1 MKSDRT
7 TRALRCRPI
16 FPGLRAAGVWAAVM
30 LSTARAVT
38 PALEPD
44 WLRPSGFFF
53 RGATRYEMA
62 TRLERE
68 GQYKAAAKRYRLLAG
83 SARNSANQAY
93 ALQKCADCSFKAG
106 KVYAAY
112 THYKKLLDEYPLLVK
127 QAHVLDRLRAVA
139 EGFAEGRASLF
150 GFKNPSLAAEVYELI
165 LRLAPA
171 GPQAADDMLR
181 LADFQER
188 AGNVEEAAAT
198 CRDLLRRYPE
208 RAAARVRLAGL
219 ILEEAR
225 AGDGDGRLRRE
236 ARRELEQ
243 FLAAA
248 PDGPEAPLARSML
261 ALVRE
266 TLARDR
272 LELGR
277 FYSQA
282 PHRRPAAARRYLHD
296 VLVQYSDTAVMPVAR
311 AILARIESMPEPATG
326 EGGVAASIRPQ
337 APAGTVAGAQGPPSP
352 RKKTARPTV
361 PAPRIGPP
369 EAVPFPRNARWIKQQ
384 ETVKKWLLPLED
396 ISSGDSPD
404 ATQ

>member
-1 MKSDRT
+1 VKSDRT
-7 TRALRCRPI
+7 TGALLCGPTFRGRW
-16 FPGLRAAGVWAAVM
+16 AAGVSAAVM
-30 LSTARAVT
+30 LSTVRAVT
-38 PALEPD
+38 PALEPEWD
-44 WLRPSGFFF
+44 RPSGLFF
-53 RGATRYEMA
+53 GGTTRYEMA
-62 TRLERE
+62 TRLER
-68 GQYKAAAKRYRLLAG
+68 GGRYKAAAKRYRRLAD
-83 SARNSANQAY
+83 SARNPANQAH
-93 ALQKCADCSFKAG
+93 ALRKCADCFFDAG
-106 KVYAAY
+106 KVYTAY
-112 THYKKLLDEYPLLVK
+112 TQYKKLIDEYPLFIK

-139 EGFAEGRASLF
+139 ESFAEGRASLF

-171 GPQAADDMLR
+171 GPQAADDMLK
-181 LADFQER
+181 LAEFQER
-188 AGNVEEAAAT
+188 AGNIEGAAAT

-219 ILEEAR
+219 ILDEAR

-243 FLAAA
+243 FLATA
-248 PDGPEAPLARSML
+248 PKSPEAPLARSML

-296 VLVQYSDTAVMPVAR
+296 VLVQYSDTAVTPVAR
-311 AILARIESMPEPATG
+311 AILAQIESLPETAARKG
-326 EGGVAASIRPQ
+326 AAVAASPLPQ
-337 APAGTVAGAQGPPSP
+337 AAIAGAPTQTAHRKETAPPAS
-352 RKKTARPTV
+352 TG
-361 PAPRIGPP
+361 PRIGPP

-404 ATQ
+404 AAQ